1 MQRAPTLYLG
11 NVPVELYEAL
21 RRQAELSGRSLEAEA
36 IEVLE
41 QGVVREGRG
50 AELLDELKRV
60 SFRLEPGDPLP
71 EEVIRDVRDAG
82 FEAA

>member
-1 MQRAPTLYLG
+1 VQRAPTLYLG